1 MKKSAKQE
9 TRRPTHPGVLLG
21 EDVLPALSL
30 TTAQAA
36 EALGV
41 SRTFLYKLLAGEVP
55 MSAEMCLKVGK
66 LAGNGARLWM
76 NMQAHFNLWQAEHD
90 PKVTKSLRQVPSYK
104 ELMRA

>member
-1 MKKSAKQE
+1 MKKSTKQQG
-9 TRRPTHPGVLLG
+9 RNPTHPGVLLG
-21 EDVLPALSL
+21 EDVLPALSMN
-30 TTAQAA
+30 AAEAA

-41 SRTFLYKLLAGEVP
+41 SRAFLYRLIAGQVP

-90 PKVTKSLRQVPSYK
+90 PKVVKSLKQVPSYK